1 MTTHTTF
8 AACAAAVSMALLAGP
23 ALAQGAQAAPAQPP
37 AGKYYMDPS
46 HSTVVLRVSH
56 LGFSNY
62 TMSFAKVEGT
72 LTFDPAN
79 PAAMTVEATIDPA
92 SLTLPAPPAGFHAT
106 ITGKGWLDAGAFPK
120 ITFRSTKV
128 EPTGPRTAKV
138 SGDLSFHGVTKPVTI
153 EATYNGGWAKNAFD
167 GDRVGF
173 SGKGVLTRS
182 EFGVASGIP
191 APGSTM
197 GVSDA
202 VDFVIETEFSSNPPA
217 ARAA

>member
-1 MTTHTTF
+1 
-8 AACAAAVSMALLAGP
+8 
-23 ALAQGAQAAPAQPP
+23 
-37 AGKYYMDPS
+37 
-46 HSTVVLRVSH
+46 
-56 LGFSNY
+56 
-62 TMSFAKVEGT
+62 
-72 LTFDPAN
+72 
-79 PAAMTVEATIDPA
+79 
-92 SLTLPAPPAGFHAT
+92 
-106 ITGKGWLDAGAFPK
+106 PK

-128 EPTGPRTAKV
+128 EPTGERTAKV

-173 SGKGVLTRS
+173 SGKGVLKRS

-202 VDFVIETEFSSNPPA
+202 VEFVIETEFSSNPPA
-217 ARAA
+217 AAK